1 MAHFK
6 FAVSGQFLDLLTPTK
21 GISDGL
27 YVNSFEFDF
36 RSPEWANCAEKWV
49 HFYNS
54 DFNSGIPYDFN
65 LVDDSIA
72 PERGV
77 NLPAGIWEVYLHG
90 SVIISGEVIKR
101 YVTESQSI
109 QILQSGIINAEPL
122 ASLQPSVA
130 EQLSALVAQVYN
142 ARITTASATIDDGY
156 GTPEVDASIE
166 GNPSYKNIKFDFHNL
181 KGTGIDNIVF
191 TAEGENKG
199 LVTVTLTDG
208 RPPIVY
214 DGLREAIASISDLAG
229 SVSQAEDE
237 RVEAENRR
245 AEAEEDRAEAEE
257 DRVEAEIERAAAE
270 ARREHVYEDVVFRS
284 VGIAFSDD
292 LSTGNVIISAV
303 SSDPVFLFEDDNNN
317 GEVVITRVPAE

>member
-6 FAVSGQFLDLLTPTK
+6 FVVSGQFLDLLTPTK

-54 DFNSGIPYDFN
+54 DFNNGIPYDFN
-65 LVDDSIA
+65 LVDDTIA

-90 SVIISGEVIKR
+90 SVIISGEVSKR

-122 ASLQPSVA
+122 ASLEPSVA

-156 GTPEVDASIE
+156 GTPEVDVGIE
-166 GNPSYKNIKFDFHNL
+166 GDSSYKNIKFDFHNL
-181 KGTGIDNIVF
+181 KGNGIETITF
-191 TAEGENKG
+191 TSSGENTG
-199 LVTVTLTDG
+199 LITITMSDGTLF
-208 RPPIVY
+208 VY
-214 DGLREAIASISDLAG
+214 DGIRDAMTAFSEF
-229 SVSQAEDE
+229 AEDAE
-237 RVEAENRR
+237 EAEAARV
-245 AEAEEDRAEAEE
+245 EAEE
-257 DRVEAEIERAAAE
+257 DRVEAEADRVEAE
-270 ARREHVYEDVVFRS
+270 ENREEVFAQM
-284 VGIAFSDD
+284 VEHGFGLTFSDTNND
-292 LSTGNVIISAV
+292 GHMVV
-303 SSDPVFLFEDDNNN
+303 SVYNP
-317 GEVVITRVPAE
+317 IP

>member
-6 FAVSGQFLDLLTPTK
+6 FVVSGQFLDLLTPTK

-54 DFNSGIPYDFN
+54 DFNNGIPYDFN
-65 LVDDSIA
+65 LVDDTIA

-90 SVIISGEVIKR
+90 SVIISGEVSKR

-122 ASLQPSVA
+122 ASLEPSVA

-156 GTPEVDASIE
+156 GTPEVDVGIE
-166 GNPSYKNIKFDFHNL
+166 GDSSYKNIKFDFHNL
-181 KGTGIDNIVF
+181 KGNGIETITF
-191 TAEGENKG
+191 TSSGENTG
-199 LVTVTLTDG
+199 LITITMSDGTLF
-208 RPPIVY
+208 VY
-214 DGLREAIASISDLAG
+214 DGIRDAMTAFSEF
-229 SVSQAEDE
+229 AEDAE
-237 RVEAENRR
+237 EAEAARV
-245 AEAEEDRAEAEE
+245 EAEE
-257 DRVEAEIERAAAE
+257 DRVEAEADRVEAEEDRVEAE
-270 ARREHVYEDVVFRS
+270 ADRVEAEENREEVFAQM
-284 VGIAFSDD
+284 VEHGFGLTFSDTNND
-292 LSTGNVIISAV
+292 GHMVV
-303 SSDPVFLFEDDNNN
+303 SVYNP
-317 GEVVITRVPAE
+317 IP

>member
-36 RSPEWANCAEKWV
+36 RSPEWADCAEKWV

-54 DFNSGIPYDFN
+54 DFNNGIPYDFN

-122 ASLQPSVA
+122 ASLEPSVA

-142 ARITTASATIDDGY
+142 ARITTASATIDDGF
-156 GTPEVDASIE
+156 GTPNVEVSIS
-166 GNPSYKNIKFDFHNL
+166 GDLSYKNINFDFHNL
-181 KGTGIDNIVF
+181 KGNGIETITF
-191 TAEGENKG
+191 TSSGENSG
-199 LVTVTLTDG
+199 LITITMSDG
-208 RPPIVY
+208 TSFVY
-214 DGLREAIASISDLAG
+214 DGIRDAMTAFSEF
-229 SVSQAEDE
+229 AEDAE
-237 RVEAENRR
+237 EAEAARV
-245 AEAEEDRAEAEE
+245 EAEE
-257 DRVEAEIERAAAE
+257 DRVEAEADRVEAEEDRVEAE
-270 ARREHVYEDVVFRS
+270 ADRVEAEENREEVFAQM
-284 VGIAFSDD
+284 VEHGFGLTFSDTNND
-292 LSTGNVIISAV
+292 GHMVV
-303 SSDPVFLFEDDNNN
+303 SVYNP
-317 GEVVITRVPAE
+317 IP